1 MSWVIKADNVTKT
14 YKVQRTVESA
24 CHAIRG
30 LSFEVAH
37 GETIGLLGP
46 NGSGKS
52 TLLKILSGITK
63 PSSGEVQMRGKV
75 ASILEVGTGFHPDL
89 TGRENLFLSGKL
101 LGMSTEEI
109 RQHEEEIIDFSGIA
123 PFIDQRVRTYS
134 SGMFMRLA
142 FSIMAFLESDILLL
156 DEVFSVGDASFRQKA
171 EERIRNLKSN
181 RTVILVS
188 HDIGQIASL
197 CDRVFQ
203 LDRGQM
209 IHQGSPREVVN
220 HYALSSWLNTSA
232 SLHNEVNTNNVD
244 DVGSMGV
251 LSMGVWDIEHQGN
264 KSTIEAAYDEK
275 LLQEKGCLSL
285 AITSPQSIW
294 STTRIAFS
302 IAQIGQPPFW
312 ATSVDAPPTSSAV
325 ERQTGNTTIDL
336 SMLNKGWY
344 SVTFFLLDKAK
355 EGGEV
360 DRWPRALSFEIQGD
374 NNQAHEAAKGFS
386 GPIVC
391 PTTWHYNPS
400 R

>member
-1 MSWVIKADNVTKT
+1 MSWVIKANDLTKT

-24 CHAIRG
+24 CHALRG
-30 LSFEVAH
+30 LSFEVEH

-109 RQHEEEIIDFSGIA
+109 RQYEKEIIDFSGIE

-244 DVGSMGV
+244 DVGSMGA
-251 LSMGVWDIEHQGN
+251 LSKGIWDAECQGN
-264 KSTIEAAYDEK
+264 KVTLEAAYDEK
-275 LLQEKGCLSL
+275 LLQEKGSLSL

-312 ATSVDAPPTSSAV
+312 ATSVDAPPSSSAV
-325 ERQTGNTTIDL
+325 ERQIGNTTIDL

-344 SVTFFLLDKAK
+344 SITFFLLDKAK
-355 EGGEV
+355 EGGEI

-374 NNQAHEAAKGFS
+374 NNQAHEAAKDFS

-391 PTTWHYNPS
+391 PTTWYYNPS
-400 R
+400 Q

>member
-1 MSWVIKADNVTKT
+1 MSWAIKANDLAKT
-14 YKVQRTVESA
+14 YNVQRTVESA
-24 CHAIRG
+24 CQALRG
-30 LSFEVAH
+30 LSFEVEH

-109 RQHEEEIIDFSGIA
+109 RQHEQEIIDFSGIA
-123 PFIDQRVRTYS
+123 SFIDQRVRTYS

-142 FSIMAFLESDILLL
+142 FSIMVFLESDILLL

-232 SLHNEVNTNNVD
+232 SLHNKEDVVSMEVV
-244 DVGSMGV
+244 SQ
-251 LSMGVWDIEHQGN
+251 GVWDVEYHG
-264 KSTIEAAYDEK
+264 KRATIEAIFDEE
-275 LLQEKGCLSL
+275 LLQEKGSLSL
-285 AITSPQSIW
+285 VITTPKSIW
-294 STTRIAFS
+294 SITRIALS

-312 ATSVDAPPTSSAV
+312 ATSVDAPPASSEAV
-325 ERQTGNTTIDL
+325 RQIGNTTIDL
-336 SMLNKGWY
+336 TMLNRGWY
-344 SVTFFLLDKAK
+344 SITFFLLDKAK
-355 EGGEV
+355 GGEELA
-360 DRWPRALSFEIQGD
+360 RWPRALSFEIKGD
-374 NNQAHEAAKGFS
+374 DNQSHEAAKGFS

-391 PTTWHYNPS
+391 PTSWHYNS
-400 R
+400 SQ

>member
-1 MSWVIKADNVTKT
+1 MSWVIKANDVTKT

-30 LSFEVAH
+30 LSFEVEH

-109 RQHEEEIIDFSGIA
+109 RQHEQEIIDFSGIA

-232 SLHNEVNTNNVD
+232 SLHNEDNV
-244 DVGSMGV
+244 VSMSV
-251 LSMGVWDIEHQGN
+251 LSKGVWDAEYQG
-264 KSTIEAAYDEK
+264 KKVTIEAAYDEK
-275 LLQEKGCLSL
+275 LLQEKGALFL
-285 AITSPQSIW
+285 AITSPKSIW
-294 STTRIAFS
+294 PTTRIAFS

-312 ATSVDAPPTSSAV
+312 ATSVDAPPASSAV
-325 ERQTGNTTIDL
+325 ERQIGNTTIDL

-344 SVTFFLLDKAK
+344 SITFFLLDKAR
-355 EGGEV
+355 EGGEIN
-360 DRWPRALSFEIQGD
+360 RWPRALSFEIKGD
-374 NNQAHEAAKGFS
+374 NNRAHEAAQGFS
-386 GPIVC
+386 GPIVY
-391 PTTWHYNPS
+391 PTTWHYNS
-400 R
+400 SQ